1 MVPAGGSLRWQSV
14 NLFHHFCPRLILAF
28 GVCRGLSGPAG
39 CPSGRCRPAAR
50 AFSWGRTSR
59 FALPLG
65 PFCIAVAARLW
76 RRNMAFLPFWGLR
89 RRHRGAYGIAIS
101 CLWRPN
107 AVCPSALRMSAENGS
122 FAGRCRRGA
131 AHAVLGGMVVIK
143 FLHRRAAGRCRC
155 RVCCCP
161 ARRGARAPPMVKKPH
176 RKRRNVDFLH

>member
-1 MVPAGGSLRWQSV
+1 MAVGNGARRGQPGAAKCKSVSSFLPPSHPCLWRLPRAFGPGRLPVGSLPPRREG
-14 NLFHHFCPRLILAF
+14 LF
-28 GVCRGLSGPAG
+28 VGPNE
-39 CPSGRCRPAAR
+39 
-50 AFSWGRTSR
+50 
-59 FALPLG
+59 